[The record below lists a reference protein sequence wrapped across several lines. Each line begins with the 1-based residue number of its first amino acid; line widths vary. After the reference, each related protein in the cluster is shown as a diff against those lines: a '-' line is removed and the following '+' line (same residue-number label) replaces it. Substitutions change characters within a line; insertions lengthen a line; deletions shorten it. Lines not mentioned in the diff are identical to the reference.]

1 MRRCNMPEPC
11 GKIKEPA
18 NLRALFTLRRQ
29 FLENLEVDL
38 DVQFNQD
45 RLTVL
50 HRGFEPVLPHGLQR
64 LLVQAHSYGAN
75 YPHMAG
81 KSIGLDPQSDEHIA
95 GKLSLASLLG
105 ELRFNLIDDLRRRD
119 SAADSSWSAT
129 RVAARTGSKSGSIA
143 RAEAGA

>member
-64 LLVQAHSYGAN
+64 LLVQPHSDRAN
-75 YPHMAG
+75 YPYVAG
-81 KSIGLDPQSDEHIA
+81 KSIGPDPEGYQHIA
-95 GKLSLASLLG
+95 GKLSLAGLLG
-105 ELRFNLIDDLRRRD
+105 ELRFNLIDNLRCRD
-119 SAADSSWSAT
+119 SAADPP
-129 RVAARTGSKSGSIA
+129 R
-143 RAEAGA
+143 